1 MQTKFSKR
9 VKRFFTILMCAVVG
23 LSTIGC
29 GGTSGGGESKQDVNE
44 NQIQLNVS
52 YYNKGFGGEYVRE
65 LGARFEEEYKDVK
78 FGDKTGVQVMYY
90 PTQDASKFKDAGL
103 FKGSTD
109 IDVALAEG
117 VSIRNLIK
125 GDALLDVTDVLTET
139 SKYDGKKIVEKM
151 SEQQKTAVSKDGSM
165 YAVPHYASS
174 YGIVYNVSLF
184 DANMWYF
191 KDGYTLPAGY
201 NPDDAICD
209 FDKYQSADING
220 MFVTSESDIK
230 TAGPDGEKGTD
241 DDGLPCTYD
250 EFFWLCKKISQ
261 KPNCTPVSWAGKYYS
276 YYLQEMLKSVMI
288 ASTGKEAY
296 LDILDPIGKNPQDL
310 IKVDENGNVTAIA
323 GTVLTA
329 EDCAEIR
336 KQKGLYDAIRFLNVL
351 INGDYHNEDAFS
363 TSHEHTTNQYEF
375 IDSYAA
381 NGGYAGIAMIIDG
394 AWWEREAINSNAF
407 SEVED
412 SWSSEFARNN
422 IEFGWLPLP
431 KASKTAYEESAQ
443 SYYVDSL
450 SAYIIARKIDESDV
464 KYELVKDFIRF
475 ACSDESL
482 QQFTVVTGALK
493 GLDYTL
499 DSAHLNQLSKFA
511 KNYYNTMK
519 NIYSKPEFVYTVS
532 DSALFEA
539 NPTYFIGNMF
549 NTDATT
555 EVSTALH
562 ALGTNAFSYMHAKEV
577 FDNICA
583 HARGQ
588 MNNRI

>member
-44 NQIQLNVS
+44 NQIQLNVA

-109 IDVALAEG
+109 IDVALAEN
-117 VSIRNLIK
+117 VLIRNLIK

-139 SKYDGKKIVEKM
+139 SKYDNKKIVEKM

-191 KDGYTLPAGY
+191 KDGYALPVGY

-336 KQKGLYDAIRFLNVL
+336 KQKGLYDAIRFLNGGV
-351 INGDYHNEDAFS
+351 NGAPLDV
-363 TSHEHTTNQYEF
+363 
-375 IDSYAA
+375 
-381 NGGYAGIAMIIDG
+381 GGTL
-394 AWWEREAINSNAF
+394 
-407 SEVED
+407 V
-412 SWSSEFARNN
+412 
-422 IEFGWLPLP
+422 LPL
-431 KASKTAYEESAQ
+431 Q
-443 SYYVDSL
+443 WRRL
-450 SAYIIARKIDESDV
+450 CR
-464 KYELVKDFIRF
+464 
-475 ACSDESL
+475 
-482 QQFTVVTGALK
+482 
-493 GLDYTL
+493 
-499 DSAHLNQLSKFA
+499 
-511 KNYYNTMK
+511 
-519 NIYSKPEFVYTVS
+519 
-532 DSALFEA
+532 
-539 NPTYFIGNMF
+539 
-549 NTDATT
+549 
-555 EVSTALH
+555 
-562 ALGTNAFSYMHAKEV
+562 GTS
-577 FDNICA
+577 
-583 HARGQ
+583 
-588 MNNRI
+588 

>member
-1 MQTKFSKR
+1 MRTKFSKGI
-9 VKRFFTILMCAVVG
+9 KRFFTILMCAVVSA
-23 LSTIGC
+23 STIGC
-29 GGTSGGGESKQDVNE
+29 FGGGNTEEQQQINESK
-44 NQIQLNVS
+44 IQLNVS

-65 LGARFEEEYKDVK
+65 LGARFEDAYKDVK

-117 VSIRNLIK
+117 VAIRNLIN
-125 GDALLDVTDVLTET
+125 GEALLDITDVLTQT
-139 SKYDGKKIVEKM
+139 SKYDGKAIAGKM
-151 SEQQKTAVSKDGSM
+151 SAEQKAAVSKGGNM

-184 DANMWYF
+184 DANNWYF

-201 NPDDAICD
+201 NLDEAICD
-209 FDKYQSADING
+209 YNAYQAADING
-220 MFVTSESDIK
+220 MFVSSASDTK
-230 TAGPDGEKGTD
+230 TAGPDGRKGTD

-250 EFFWLCKKISQ
+250 EFFWLCKKITQ
-261 KPNCTPVSWAGKYYS
+261 KPGCTPISWAGKYYAH
-276 YYLQEMLKSVMI
+276 YLQELLRSVVI
-288 ASTGKEAY
+288 AATGKDAF
-296 LDILDPIGKNPQDL
+296 LDVFDPIGKNPQDL
-310 IKVDENGNVTAIA
+310 ISVDENGDVTAIA

-336 KQKGLYDAIRFLNVL
+336 KQKGLYDSIRFLNVL
-351 INGDYHNEDAFS
+351 INGNYHNADAFS

-381 NGGYAGIAMIIDG
+381 NGGYAGIAMIVDG

-407 SEVED
+407 TEVEET
-412 SWSSEFARNN
+412 WSSEYARNN

-431 KASKTAYEESAQ
+431 KPSKSAYDASKQ
-443 SYYVDSL
+443 SYYADSL
-450 SAYIIARKIDESDV
+450 SSYIIARKIDASDV

-519 NIYSKPEFVYTVS
+519 NVDTKPEFVYSVS

-539 NPTYFIGNMF
+539 NPSYFSSYLF

-555 EVSTALH
+555 AVSTALH
-562 ALGTNAFSYMHAKEV
+562 SLGTNQFSYIHAKEV
-577 FDNICA
+577 FDSICA

-588 MNNRI
+588 MNNKI